1 MDLKR
6 EHIRAIIYYEWNDI
20 KEAKQIYERI
30 VSRLGDNIVSKST
43 VEYWV
48 RQFRSGLESFK
59 DDNHSG
65 SPVRIKTEENIEIID
80 DLIKKDP
87 KITFDTLA
95 EMSGLT
101 RGTIQRIIH
110 EDLKLNKRFC
120 TFVPHPL
127 KKEQKAMRLE
137 ICHQNLNLWKNK
149 GIQILEKIITGDE
162 TNVYYYDAPT
172 RTESKVWV
180 CEGETPPKIVKREKS
195 IGKILYAIFFNT
207 DGLVKAI
214 KLEGQKNVTALW
226 YTTECLPKV
235 FESFPKGSRLLLH
248 DNASSHTAKLTI
260 EYLAANKIKTLPHP
274 PYSPDLAMCDFWLFS
289 GLKRDLRGLKFG
301 SVQALNEAVMA
312 YLESI
317 EKSAW
322 REAFHMW
329 KRRMER
335 CIKAKGDYF
344 DNSEP

>member
-20 KEAKQIYERI
+20 KEAKQIHERI

-48 RQFRSGLESFK
+48 RQFRSGRESFK

-65 SPVRIKTEENIEIID
+65 RPVRIKTEENIEIIN
-80 DLIKKDP
+80 DLMKKDP

-101 RGTIQRIIH
+101 RGTIQRIIDD
-110 EDLKLNKRFC
+110 DLKLNKRFC
-120 TFVPHPL
+120 TFVPRFL
-127 KKEQKAMRLE
+127 TKEQKAIRME
-137 ICHQNLNLWKNK
+137 ICLQNLKLWKNN
-149 GIQILEKIITGDE
+149 GIQILDRIITGDE
-162 TNVYYYDAPT
+162 TYVYYYDAPT

-180 CEGETPPKIVKREKS
+180 CEGETPPKIVKRDKS
-195 IGKILYAIFFNT
+195 IGKILYAIFFST

-226 YTTECLPKV
+226 FTSECLPKV
-235 FESFPKGSRLLLH
+235 FESFPEGSRILLH
-248 DNASSHTAKLTI
+248 GNDSSHTAKLTI
-260 EYLAANKIKTLPHP
+260 QYLNSNKIKTLPHP
-274 PYSPDLAMCDFWLFS
+274 PYSPNLAMCDIWLFS
-289 GLKRDLRGLKFG
+289 GLKCDLRGFTFG
-301 SVQALNEAVMA
+301 SLQALDEAVMA

-322 REAFHMW
+322 RKSFHMW
-329 KRRMER
+329 KRRMEW
-335 CIKAKGDYF
+335 CIKAK
-344 DNSEP
+344 